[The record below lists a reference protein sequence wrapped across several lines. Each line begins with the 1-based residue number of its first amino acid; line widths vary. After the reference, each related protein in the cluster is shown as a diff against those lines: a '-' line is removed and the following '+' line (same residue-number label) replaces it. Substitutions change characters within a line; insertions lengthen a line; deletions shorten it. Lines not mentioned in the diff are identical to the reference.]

1 MASTDSSSGEIT
13 SSFVNISDVFTQ
25 YAEIPSNGFNLLYKA
40 QRYGKWFV
48 LKGLKPEFRNSAIHL
63 QLLTKEFELGI
74 QMSHPN
80 IVQLFSKEVDPVVGE
95 CIVMEYVDG
104 QTLSDFL
111 KTKPNGNTREKI
123 ALQLLQAMAYYQSL
137 KIIHRDLKPQNILIT
152 RNGNNVK
159 IIDFGLSDTDDFAI
173 LKQPAGSP
181 KYMAPE
187 QAKDNVE
194 IDARADLYA
203 FSKIL
208 QTIFPSLPLA
218 WRQVVRRCGQEKREK
233 CPTNA
238 EAVLQMLLRAKRS
251 RILTG
256 ALLSLSLLAIAL
268 VVTFYVIKNQYVD
281 RYVSEVGTTAANGPE
296 GRLMPN
302 DSVLATAGTVTVIHD
317 TVVQYKEKA
326 ELTADMTAF
335 LKQQSDNYWS
345 AFNREYQKYEN
356 RINKLMNGE
365 AGDIQEDMKIYNELW
380 TLYSNL
386 LQNSPSELENQVVP
400 ALKKKFSD
408 AQYVESFEITT
419 TFYKFSNHYH
429 DQISQRLVE
438 FNQAIQKYDK

>member
-25 YAEIPSNGFNLLYKA
+25 YAEIPSTGFNLLYKA

-80 IVQLFSKEVDPVVGE
+80 IVQLFSKEVDPVAGE

-187 QAKDNVE
+187 QRDNQVE

-208 QTIFPSLPLA
+208 QTIFPSMPLN
-218 WRQVVRRCGQEKREK
+218 WRRVVRRCGQIKREK
-233 CPTNA
+233 RPTNA
-238 EAVLQMLLRAKRS
+238 EAVLQMLLRVKRH
-251 RILTG
+251 RILSG
-256 ALLSLSLLAIAL
+256 ALLALSLLAVVL
-268 VVTFYVIKNQYVD
+268 VVTFYVFKNQYID
-281 RYVSEVGTTAANGPE
+281 KFTSEAESSTVNGQD
-296 GRLMPN
+296 GRLSPN
-302 DSVLATAGTVTVIHD
+302 DSASAAMGSVTVIHD
-317 TVVQYKEKA
+317 TIIQYKGKA
-326 ELTADMTAF
+326 ELSAEMNAF
-335 LKQQSDNYWS
+335 LKRQSDNYWS
-345 AFNREYQKYEN
+345 AFDKEYQKYEE
-356 RINKLMNGE
+356 RIDQLLNGKS
-365 AGDIQEDMKIYNELW
+365 GDRQEDTKMANELW
-380 TLYSNL
+380 ALYENL
-386 LQNSPSELENQVVP
+386 LNGTTSEFENQVAP
-400 ALKKKFSD
+400 ALKKKFPD
-408 AQYVESFEITT
+408 AQYVESFEISSA
-419 TFYKFSNHYH
+419 FYQFSNLHH
-429 DQISQRLVE
+429 NQISQRLVE
-438 FNQAIQKYDK
+438 VNLAIKEYDQ